1 MWRGWSTT
9 ELAPAY
15 EEHLRDVTFPALRE
29 IAGHEGAYV
38 LRRDDGDDVEF
49 VVVTLWASMDAVR
62 AFAGCEEILG
72 QMRVAHM
79 HDTGHPRSVAPAV
92 VDDAGERDA
101 AEIDAVVRA
110 LA

>member
-62 AFAGCEEILG
+62 AFAGDEHE
-72 QMRVAHM
+72 A
-79 HDTGHPRSVAPAV
+79 AV
-92 VDDAGERDA
+92 VPPEARRVLTRFDETVTHY
-101 AEIDAVVRA
+101 EVRA
-110 LA
+110 TNQPRG